1 MTYDKNIASGTI
13 FDEIGYDEMQKT
25 ENHEIGF
32 KLFRV
37 LFFIS
42 LLFAFIM
49 TMICEAA
56 ENVPGIIVSLVF
68 MAIVYG
74 FYIAYAFMTAKRGI
88 MNPKFAKGW
97 SGKWV
102 IPLYIVCALI
112 WVTKLLGFKGE
123 APDVGDISLTVMWLI
138 IITGCIGVSLCAMK
152 NNRVLKK
159 QLEEM
164 GEESDRE

>member
-1 MTYDKNIASGTI
+1 MAYDKNIASGTI

-56 ENVPGIIVSLVF
+56 DNVPGIIVSLVF

-74 FYIAYAFMTAKRGI
+74 FYIAYAYMTAKRGI

-164 GEESDRE
+164 GEESDGE

>member
-1 MTYDKNIASGTI
+1 MAYDKNIASGTI
-13 FDEIGYDEMQKT
+13 FDEIGYDEMQKA

-37 LFFIS
+37 LFFIA

-49 TMICEAA
+49 TLICEAA
-56 ENVPGIIVSLVF
+56 ENVPGIIASLVF

-74 FYIAYAFMTAKRGI
+74 FYIAYAYMTAKRGI

-102 IPLYIVCALI
+102 IPAYNVIALI
-112 WVTKLLGFKGE
+112 WGTKLLGLKGE
-123 APDVGDISLTVMWLI
+123 TPGVGDISLAVMWLI
-138 IITGCIGVSLCAMK
+138 IITGCIGISLCSMK

-159 QLEEM
+159 QLEETD
-164 GEESDRE
+164 EEPDRE

>member
-1 MTYDKNIASGTI
+1 MAYDKNIASVTI

-74 FYIAYAFMTAKRGI
+74 FYIAYAYMTAKRGI

-97 SGKWV
+97 SGKGSHLCQFVGYYAQGSKLVARYRKILLYGTLFKCGAYRVV
-102 IPLYIVCALI
+102 IIFNVCISHNGSPL
-112 WVTKLLGFKGE
+112 
-123 APDVGDISLTVMWLI
+123 
-138 IITGCIGVSLCAMK
+138 
-152 NNRVLKK
+152 
-159 QLEEM
+159 
-164 GEESDRE
+164 

>member
-1 MTYDKNIASGTI
+1 MAYDKNIASGTI
-13 FDEIGYDEMQKT
+13 FDEIGYDEMQKA

-42 LLFAFIM
+42 LLYAFIM

-56 ENVPGIIVSLVF
+56 ENVPGIIASLVF

-74 FYIAYAFMTAKRGI
+74 FYISYAYMTAKRGI

-97 SGKWV
+97 SGKGS
-102 IPLYIVCALI
+102 PLCQFVY
-112 WVTKLLGFKGE
+112 
-123 APDVGDISLTVMWLI
+123 
-138 IITGCIGVSLCAMK
+138 
-152 NNRVLKK
+152 R
-159 QLEEM
+159 
-164 GEESDRE
+164 

>member
-1 MTYDKNIASGTI
+1 MAYDKNIASGTI

-56 ENVPGIIVSLVF
+56 ENVPGIIASLVF
-68 MAIVYG
+68 MAIVYV
-74 FYIAYAFMTAKRGI
+74 FYIAYAYMTAKRGI

-97 SGKWV
+97 SGKGEP
-102 IPLYIVCALI
+102 PLP
-112 WVTKLLGFKGE
+112 F
-123 APDVGDISLTVMWLI
+123 
-138 IITGCIGVSLCAMK
+138 
-152 NNRVLKK
+152 R
-159 QLEEM
+159 
-164 GEESDRE
+164 